1 MTAAELITQ
10 ALADAPTL
18 RVEQDA
24 DGYLTIWDTDD
35 RAVLQQRYLDTGSH
49 EKDRAA
55 IALLGLLLAAAPH
68 IPAVLDAIGPDRSV
82 ALRDMRAAIRQA
94 GEQL

>member
-10 ALADAPTL
+10 ALADAP
-18 RVEQDA
+18 EI
-24 DGYLTIWDTDD
+24 TI
-35 RAVLQQRYLDTGSH
+35 
-49 EKDRAA
+49 ERAA
-55 IALLGLLLAAAPH
+55 IGGELYMWVGDTYCTFAVTEDEQQAFGLIRLLLAAAPH

>member
-10 ALADAPTL
+10 ALADAPEITFE
-18 RVEQDA
+18 RDD
-24 DGYLTIWDTDD
+24 DGDLCMWVGDTYSTCAWTEAE
-35 RAVLQQRYLDTGSH
+35 RQAFGLIR
-49 EKDRAA
+49 
-55 IALLGLLLAAAPH
+55 LLLAAAPH

>member
-10 ALADAPTL
+10 ALADTPEITFERDDYVGDIEMLVGGTDSIFAVTEA
-18 RVEQDA
+18 EQQA
-24 DGYLTIWDTDD
+24 FGLI
-35 RAVLQQRYLDTGSH
+35 R
-49 EKDRAA
+49 
-55 IALLGLLLAAAPH
+55 LLLAAAPH

>member
-10 ALADAPTL
+10 ALADAPEITFERDDDGDIEML
-18 RVEQDA
+18 VGDTHSIFAVAEAEEQA
-24 DGYLTIWDTDD
+24 FGLI
-35 RAVLQQRYLDTGSH
+35 R
-49 EKDRAA
+49 
-55 IALLGLLLAAAPH
+55 LLLAAAPH

-82 ALRDMRAAIRQA
+82 ALRDMRAAIVKA

>member
-10 ALADAPTL
+10 ALADTPQITFE
-18 RVEQDA
+18 R
-24 DGYLTIWDTDD
+24 DTNGHLGMWVGDN
-35 RAVLQQRYLDTGSH
+35 YCTF
-49 EKDRAA
+49 AA
-55 IALLGLLLAAAPH
+55 TEAERQAFGLIHLLLAAAPH

-82 ALRDMRAAIRQA
+82 ALRDMRTAIRQA